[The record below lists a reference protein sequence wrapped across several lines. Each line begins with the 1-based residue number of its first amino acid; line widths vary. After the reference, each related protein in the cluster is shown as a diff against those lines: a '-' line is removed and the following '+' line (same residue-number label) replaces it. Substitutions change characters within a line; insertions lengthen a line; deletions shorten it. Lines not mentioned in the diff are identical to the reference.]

1 MQIADSDL
9 IHTCCRGP
17 ASEPNG
23 HRLCGVSCASLKMS
37 SQLGLQA
44 TNIPSEKEEVDRV
57 SGPRLRSQP
66 AVCNSAVIARDLGF
80 GEGLEDTG

>member
-1 MQIADSDL
+1 
-9 IHTCCRGP
+9 
-17 ASEPNG
+17 
-23 HRLCGVSCASLKMS
+23 MS

-80 GEGLEDTG
+80 GEGLEDTE